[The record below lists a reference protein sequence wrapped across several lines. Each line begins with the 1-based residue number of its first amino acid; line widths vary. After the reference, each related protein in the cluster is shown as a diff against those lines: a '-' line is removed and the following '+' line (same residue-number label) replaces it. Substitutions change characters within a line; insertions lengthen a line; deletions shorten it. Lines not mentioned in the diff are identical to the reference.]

1 MLLKALRES
10 DAFSFE
16 DRRLSFVFVRF
27 FFGVKHAAKEEKLDV
42 ALLRNASPAKRKRR
56 KEISRSAERD
66 KGTALDPQTF
76 EKV

>member
-27 FFGVKHAAKEEKLDV
+27 FSLKQKPKEKKLG
-42 ALLRNASPAKRKRR
+42 KKKKGR
-56 KEISRSAERD
+56 KERF
-66 KGTALDPQTF
+66 ALCGARP
-76 EKV
+76 KALP